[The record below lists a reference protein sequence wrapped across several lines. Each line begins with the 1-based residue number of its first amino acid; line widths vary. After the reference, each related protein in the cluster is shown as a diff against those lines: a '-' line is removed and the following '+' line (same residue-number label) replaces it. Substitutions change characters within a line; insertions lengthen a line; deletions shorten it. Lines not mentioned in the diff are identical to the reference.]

1 MEIRSEVLGNVA
13 ISPRQFTTQDGQ
25 ELTKALKLLGEKGFD
40 IFSPNSQ
47 RNSDLLLDYYVAH
60 PEIPVTVATIFKAVE
75 ERKSD
80 FEWLTDA
87 QRKWYQAAQANEQLA
102 NDLANYV
109 GSTSG
114 RSGQLVKEGD
124 QLFENLLLLFNEINS
139 RNESLTSQSLANA
152 ENRIQKRPGP
162 KLKYVA
168 AERRTTPISPAAK
181 EMSDYD
187 PKQQVSALFGDMV
200 KNADGSW
207 RSKTFAEQRAD
218 REAKEKAAQP
228 SERERLSAEDKKW
241 RDMATELLGYGTHGN
256 QLAIKQVYDQ
266 AISSGL
272 DWRRTYEAVA
282 RTVNLFKRS
291 AQMSGWAGR

>member
-1 MEIRSEVLGNVA
+1 MEIQSAVLGNVA

-25 ELTKALKLLGEKGFD
+25 QLTQALKLLGEKGFD

-60 PEIPVTVATIFKAVE
+60 PEIPVTVATIFKTVE

-152 ENRIQKRPGP
+152 ENRIQNRPGP

-228 SERERLSAEDKKW
+228 SERERLSAEEARWKS
-241 RDMATELLGYGTHGN
+241 MAESALSFGTHGQQEAIRQVFN
-256 QLAIKQVYDQ
+256 QT
-266 AISSGL
+266 SGS
-272 DWRRTYEAVA
+272 WRQRFEAVN
-282 RTVNLFKRS
+282 RVVN
-291 AQMSGWAGR
+291 M